1 MIYNHSITHH
11 VAELYQYREQRTLPD
26 FTNCSTAG
34 RILSLRTYR
43 SILFF
48 DLS

>member
-1 MIYNHSITHH
+1 MIYTHSITHH
-11 VAELYQYREQRTLPD
+11 VAELSQYRVQRTLPS
-26 FTNCSTAG
+26 FINCSTAG